1 MGLRLRKS
9 INLGGGFRV
18 NLSKSGI
25 GYSWGTKG
33 VRFTKKAAGGSRRTL
48 SVPGTGVSWV
58 SESGKR
64 KKNSTHAKTQR
75 APNVQING
83 VEPNYLYQDTGADV
97 SEMADDNSKD
107 FIEAVKSYSM
117 LKGIMVCGIWGSL
130 ILMFVFPPLLIVL
143 LGCMNEVGTVRLA

>member
-64 KKNSTHAKTQR
+64 KKNSTHAKTQS

-83 VEPNYLYQDTGADV
+83 VEQNYLYQDTGADV
-97 SEMADDNSKD
+97 SEMTDDNSKD
-107 FIEAVKSYSM
+107 FIEAVKS
-117 LKGIMVCGIWGSL
+117 
-130 ILMFVFPPLLIVL
+130 
-143 LGCMNEVGTVRLA
+143 